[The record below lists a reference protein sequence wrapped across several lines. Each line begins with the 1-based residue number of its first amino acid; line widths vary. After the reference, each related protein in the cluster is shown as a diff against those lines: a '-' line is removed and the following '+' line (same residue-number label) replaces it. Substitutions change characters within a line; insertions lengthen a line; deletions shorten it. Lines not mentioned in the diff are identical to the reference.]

1 MSAFAPL
8 SESQRTSTVSLNYL
22 TTGSSSCSVSKPP
35 GIDEFDAGL
44 PSGSGTFRGG
54 VAWRAMTSTTVVLIP
69 GMLKALRQVRVYGF
83 MVERRDGLYY
93 PGSNQPACSK
103 ALAEKMVEGGWLV
116 KQGERY
122 QPTEKGW
129 HAGPHVG

>member
-1 MSAFAPL
+1 
-8 SESQRTSTVSLNYL
+8 
-22 TTGSSSCSVSKPP
+22 
-35 GIDEFDAGL
+35 
-44 PSGSGTFRGG
+44 
-54 VAWRAMTSTTVVLIP
+54 MTSTTVVLIP
-69 GMLKALRQVRVYGF
+69 GMLKALRLVRVYGF

-116 KQGERY
+116 KHGERY

-129 HAGPHVG
+129 HAGEAGSRSLRWL

>member
-1 MSAFAPL
+1 M
-8 SESQRTSTVSLNYL
+8 V
-22 TTGSSSCSVSKPP
+22 
-35 GIDEFDAGL
+35 
-44 PSGSGTFRGG
+44 SGTF
-54 VAWRAMTSTTVVLIP
+54 AWCRHLESDDEHDRSSHS
-69 GMLKALRQVRVYGF
+69 GMLKALRLARIYGF

-93 PGSNQPACSK
+93 PGSNLPACPK

-129 HAGPHVG
+129 KAGEAG